1 MKKIIDEIKTFF
13 KNNNWKY
20 EYNKEDNIFISGL
33 DMGNVLGNVRM
44 FILLEENSYNVYMIL
59 NSKSEGSNYPLIAEF
74 LHRAN
79 YGLKDGNFEMDYRD
93 GEIRYKSFVNFKNI
107 DVSQEVIEESI
118 IVGAAMI
125 ASYGKGLL
133 KLMLGE
139 GTVTECIEYCEN
151 SAKE

>member
-79 YGLKDGNFEMDYRD
+79 YGLKDGNFEMDEEASD
-93 GEIRYKSFVNFKNI
+93 GTLQKIE
-107 DVSQEVIEESI
+107 QEGVTVYPNYYIE
-118 IVGAAMI
+118 
-125 ASYGKGLL
+125 
-133 KLMLGE
+133 
-139 GTVTECIEYCEN
+139 
-151 SAKE
+151 

>member
-44 FILLEENSYNVYMIL
+44 FILLEENSYNVYM
-59 NSKSEGSNYPLIAEF
+59 
-74 LHRAN
+74 
-79 YGLKDGNFEMDYRD
+79 DYRD

-125 ASYGKGLL
+125 DRYGKGLL

>member
-1 MKKIIDEIKTFF
+1 
-13 KNNNWKY
+13 
-20 EYNKEDNIFISGL
+20 
-33 DMGNVLGNVRM
+33 MGNVLGNVRM

-125 ASYGKGLL
+125 DRYGKGLL